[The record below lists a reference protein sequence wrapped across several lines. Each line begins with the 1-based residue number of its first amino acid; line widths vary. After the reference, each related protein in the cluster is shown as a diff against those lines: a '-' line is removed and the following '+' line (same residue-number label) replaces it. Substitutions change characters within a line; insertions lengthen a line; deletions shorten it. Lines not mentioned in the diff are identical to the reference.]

1 MGLTQVPA
9 AAGGVTHNIQ
19 AFTSSTTWTVP
30 TSAKYVDVL
39 VVGGGTGGIG
49 GSRGNYNSN
58 FSGVGGGITVLRD
71 IYLNGTGTVAITVGA
86 GSNGT
91 AGTSTTSYT
100 NSSNAGYSAFG
111 TYCYSGGGFGSDVMP
126 GLPGYKGTVANAY
139 NINADTNQANYA
151 PFLSYMGSTNMFYL
165 GTASTG
171 NFLAALGVN
180 AIGIKGG
187 HSGTDG
193 MNATNINVAGGIPGA
208 AKPQE
213 STTTM
218 TLNTIPTFD
227 FYNLKTDSLVGAAT
241 AGTLGGAGGTA
252 GPAGPVG
259 LAGGGGTGYYGSGQH
274 GQGGPG
280 AGGAGGHGGKQLGGS
295 GTGGNGGN
303 AGANTGAGGGAGGV
317 TGSTTLGTG
326 GNGGNG
332 AAGIVVVHW
341 IS

>member
-1 MGLTQVPA
+1 MGLNTIPA
-9 AAGGVTHNIQ
+9 VAGGVTHNIQ

-58 FSGVGGGITVLRD
+58 FSGVGGGITILRD

-139 NINADTNQANYA
+139 NINSDTTQANYA
-151 PFLSYMGSTNMFYL
+151 PFLSYMGSTNIFYL
-165 GTASTG
+165 GSASTG
-171 NFLAALGVN
+171 NFLAGLGVN

-193 MNATNINVAGGIPGA
+193 TTNTSSNFGGGIPGA

-213 STTTM
+213 STTSM
-218 TLNTIPTFD
+218 NSVTIPSFD
-227 FYNLKTDSLVGAAT
+227 FYNLKTDSLIGVAT
-241 AGTLGGAGGTA
+241 AGVSGGAGGAPGAA
-252 GPAGPVG
+252 GILG
-259 LAGGGGTGYYGSGQH
+259 LAGGGGTSAYGSGTS

-280 AGGAGGHGGKQLGGS
+280 GGGAGGHGGKQLGGS
-295 GTGGNGGN
+295 GIGGNGGN
-303 AGANTGAGGGAGGV
+303 AGANTGAGGGAGGA
-317 TGSTTLGTG
+317 TGSTTAGTG